1 MVLVALWP
9 AHSPRLSAPS
19 NNLPGVKLY
28 PPCSR
33 PLVTH
38 YCLPGG
44 TCSLFESPLL
54 ADPAPTKHS
63 FVVAP
68 LSMEAT
74 MTVMPRSGNDATLLS
89 NNAMP
94 LGAPLATTMPHSD
107 DDTNLGDNA
116 MPLGAHSVTTA
127 VHNRHY
133 VDREGSHAHNLVCT
147 LTNTL
152 YTIL

>member
-1 MVLVALWP
+1 
-9 AHSPRLSAPS
+9 
-19 NNLPGVKLY
+19 
-28 PPCSR
+28 
-33 PLVTH
+33 
-38 YCLPGG
+38 
-44 TCSLFESPLL
+44 
-54 ADPAPTKHS
+54 
-63 FVVAP
+63 
-68 LSMEAT
+68 